1 MSEKCASNSN
11 MSKKLT
17 FVLLGLF
24 AVFFFYNG
32 FFDFSSNGL
41 NSVYLTV
48 STFLFSVFN
57 GFFISRQSSRYS
69 EIRNNL
75 SRFDADMTIV
85 YRESSH
91 LEKEEHDHVG
101 HIIRE
106 HYEMLLKKKDW
117 TYYFTHKSDLIA
129 SLHAY
134 IQVCGDVSMDK
145 IRGES
150 LRKIMGTLD
159 DAQIV
164 RKVLVSLR
172 EETIPRLQQIFIYV
186 LAVILFLAVLTLPS
200 KDLVL
205 ASLLKSVYMMTI
217 VMVVILLKKFDDL
230 TLFEG
235 TIGEHSAKD
244 VVRIVDGEK

>member
-1 MSEKCASNSN
+1 

-17 FVLLGLF
+17 IILSALFVS
-24 AVFFFYNG
+24 FFFFNG
-32 FFDFSSNGL
+32 YFDFSTYGL
-41 NSVYLTV
+41 DKVYLTV

-57 GFFISRQSSRYS
+57 GFFISRQSTRYS
-69 EIRNNL
+69 DIRNNL

-91 LEKEEHDHVG
+91 LEKEEQSHVG
-101 HIIRE
+101 NLIRE
-106 HYEMLLKKKDW
+106 HYEILLKKKDW
-117 TYYFTHKSDLIA
+117 TYYFTHKSHLI
-129 SLHAY
+129 SNMHAY
-134 IQVCGDVSMDK
+134 IQVCGNINMDK
-145 IRGES
+145 VRGEC
-150 LRKIMGTLD
+150 LQKMMGTLD

-164 RKVLVSLR
+164 RKALVSLK
-172 EETIPRLQQIFIYV
+172 EETIPKLQQIFIYV

-200 KDLVL
+200 QDLVL
-205 ASLLKSVYMMTI
+205 ASLFKSVYMMTI

-244 VVRIVDGEK
+244 VINIIDGEK

>member
-1 MSEKCASNSN
+1 MSI
-11 MSKKLT
+11 KLIT
-17 FVLLGLF
+17 ILSVLF
-24 AVFFFYNG
+24 FSFFFFNG
-32 FFDFSSNGL
+32 YFDFSTYGL
-41 NSVYLTV
+41 DKVYLTV

-57 GFFISRQSSRYS
+57 GFFISRQSTRYS
-69 EIRNNL
+69 DIRNNL

-85 YRESSH
+85 YREASH
-91 LEKEEHDHVG
+91 LEKEEQVHIG
-101 HIIRE
+101 NIIRE
-106 HYEMLLKKKDW
+106 HYEILLKKKDW
-117 TYYFTHKSDLIA
+117 TYYFTHKSNLIA
-129 SLHAY
+129 NLHAY
-134 IQVCGDVSMDK
+134 IQICGDVNMDK
-145 IRGES
+145 VRGES
-150 LRKIMGTLD
+150 MRKTMNTLD

-164 RKVLVSLR
+164 RKLLVSLK

-200 KDLVL
+200 RDLVL

-244 VVRIVDGEK
+244 VLNILDGEK

>member
-1 MSEKCASNSN
+1 

-17 FVLLGLF
+17 IILGSLF
-24 AVFFFYNG
+24 IVFFFYNG
-32 FFDFSSNGL
+32 FFDFSLYGL
-41 NSVYLTV
+41 DNVYLTV

-57 GFFISRQSSRYS
+57 GFFIARQSTRYS
-69 EIRNNL
+69 DIRNNL

-85 YRESSH
+85 FREASH
-91 LEKEEHDHVG
+91 LEKDEQAHIG
-101 HIIRE
+101 NIIRE
-106 HYEMLLKKKDW
+106 HYEILLKKKDW
-117 TYYFTHKSDLIA
+117 TYYFTHKSNLIS

-134 IQVCGDVSMDK
+134 IQVCGDVNMDK
-145 IRGES
+145 VRGES
-150 LRKIMGTLD
+150 MRKTMNTLD

-164 RKVLVSLR
+164 RKLLVSLK
-172 EETIPRLQQIFIYV
+172 EETIPKLQQVFIYV

-217 VMVVILLKKFDDL
+217 VMVVILLKKFDNL
-230 TLFEG
+230 SLFEG

-244 VVRIVDGEK
+244 VIRIIDGEK

>member
-1 MSEKCASNSN
+1 
-11 MSKKLT
+11 MSKRLIVT
-17 FVLLGLF
+17 LGALFV
-24 AVFFFYNG
+24 VFFFYNG
-32 FFDFSSNGL
+32 FFDFSKYGL
-41 NSVYLTV
+41 DKVYLTV

-57 GFFISRQSSRYS
+57 GFFIARQSTRYS

-75 SRFDADMTIV
+75 SRFDADMTIA

-91 LEKEEHDHVG
+91 LEKEEHTHVG
-101 HIIRE
+101 NIIRE
-106 HYEMLLKKKDW
+106 HYEMLLRKKDW
-117 TYYFTHKSDLIA
+117 TYYFTHKSSLIS

-134 IQVCGDVSMDK
+134 IQVCGDINMDK
-145 IRGES
+145 VRGES
-150 LRKIMGTLD
+150 MRKMMGTLD
-159 DAQIV
+159 DAQVV
-164 RKVLVSLR
+164 RKVLVSLK
-172 EETIPRLQQIFIYV
+172 EETIPRLQQIFMYV

-205 ASLLKSVYMMTI
+205 ASLLKSVYMMTV

-244 VVRIVDGEK
+244 VIQIIDGEK

>member
-1 MSEKCASNSN
+1 
-11 MSKKLT
+11 MSKRLIAILS
-17 FVLLGLF
+17 LLF
-24 AVFFFYNG
+24 IVFFFYNG
-32 FFDFSSNGL
+32 YVDFSNYGL
-41 NSVYLTV
+41 DKVYLTV

-57 GFFISRQSSRYS
+57 GFFIARQSTRYS
-69 EIRNNL
+69 EIRNSL

-91 LEKEEHDHVG
+91 LEKDEHEHVG

-117 TYYFTHKSDLIA
+117 TYYFTHKTNLIS

-134 IQVCGDVSMDK
+134 IQVCGDINMDK
-145 IRGES
+145 VRGES
-150 LRKIMGTLD
+150 MRKMMGTLD

-164 RKVLVSLR
+164 RKTLVSLK
-172 EETIPRLQQIFIYV
+172 EETIPQLQQIFIYV

-205 ASLLKSVYMMTI
+205 ASLLKSVYMMTV

-244 VVRIVDGEK
+244 VIRIIDGDK